1 MSRLNVGILG
11 CGAIAATMANTVRKT
26 KGFCMYAAAS
36 RNLDKATGFAKRNG
50 VRKAYGSYEELLQDK
65 KVDLVYIATP
75 HSEHFEHAKL
85 CISYGKPCLVE
96 KAFTVNEAQAREVFR
111 LAKEKN
117 VFITEAIWTRYMPFV
132 RTMKEVLASGV
143 IGKPVCLS
151 ANLGYAIKGKERMV
165 EPALA
170 GGSLLDLGVYPL
182 NFASMMF
189 GDDLLRVEA
198 SCTYTSKHLDEQ
210 DNLTLIYKDGRMAAL
225 TATMLGTTDRKG
237 TIVGTE
243 GYLVIDNINNF
254 ERMTVYDGKYKKIAS
269 YKRPRQIT
277 GYEYELQAC
286 RMALENG
293 WLECPEM
300 THDETIRMMR
310 ICDVIRRQI
319 GVIYPFENGSVPDP
333 VKVEEGATS
342 QVEEVIEISPELQ
355 IAPQEDA
362 ALFMEGP
369 VADAE
374 DAQVIAAARNDENV
388 YTSSEAAK
396 ADGSMIADESNS
408 AAAESAGSEQTGPDM
423 TEEAFAASEK
433 TGESE
438 TPTEVLSEAPT
449 ETPAEAP
456 AEAPTEAPTETLAEA
471 PAAAD

>member
-143 IGKPVCLS
+143 IGKPVYLS
-151 ANLGYAIKGKERMV
+151 ANLGYAVKGKERMV

-286 RMALENG
+286 RMAL
-293 WLECPEM
+293 
-300 THDETIRMMR
+300 
-310 ICDVIRRQI
+310 
-319 GVIYPFENGSVPDP
+319 GVSGD
-333 VKVEEGATS
+333 
-342 QVEEVIEISPELQ
+342 
-355 IAPQEDA
+355 DA
-362 ALFMEGP
+362 
-369 VADAE
+369 
-374 DAQVIAAARNDENV
+374 R
-388 YTSSEAAK
+388 
-396 ADGSMIADESNS
+396 
-408 AAAESAGSEQTGPDM
+408 
-423 TEEAFAASEK
+423 
-433 TGESE
+433 
-438 TPTEVLSEAPT
+438 
-449 ETPAEAP
+449 
-456 AEAPTEAPTETLAEA
+456 
-471 PAAAD
+471 

>member
-143 IGKPVCLS
+143 IGKPVYLS
-151 ANLGYAIKGKERMV
+151 ANLGYAIRGKERMV

-333 VKVEEGATS
+333 VKVEEGATL

-396 ADGSMIADESNS
+396 ADGSMIADEPN
-408 AAAESAGSEQTGPDM
+408 AAADASAGSELAGPDM
-423 TEEAFAASEK
+423 TEEAPAASEEP
-433 TGESE
+433 GESE
-438 TPTEVLSEAPT
+438 TPTEVLSETPTETTAEVLTDPSAEAPT
-449 ETPAEAP
+449 ETPV
-456 AEAPTEAPTETLAEA
+456 EA